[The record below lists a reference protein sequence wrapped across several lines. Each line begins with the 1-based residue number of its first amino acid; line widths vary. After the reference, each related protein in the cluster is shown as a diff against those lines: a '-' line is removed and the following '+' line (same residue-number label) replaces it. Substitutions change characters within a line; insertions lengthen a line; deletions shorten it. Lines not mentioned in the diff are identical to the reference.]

1 PGALDIRH
9 CDLKRLEP
17 QQWLNDTLIE
27 FGLTYNIILGSN
39 GKDRLLADLVHIFS
53 PFFYRQ
59 TQLREVIECGYR
71 CVSSWTS
78 KVDIFAKR
86 YLIMPINE
94 NCHWYLAI
102 IYEPHHVL

>member
-1 PGALDIRH
+1 ILRYPRSGSGAIDIWH

-27 FGLTYNIILGSN
+27 FGLTLWLNELR

-53 PFFYRQ
+53 PFFYSK
-59 TQLREVIECGYR
+59 LSSGSVECGYR

-86 YLIMPINE
+86 YLIVPINE
-94 NCHWYLAI
+94 K
-102 IYEPHHVL
+102 